1 MKKKTNKSHL
11 PNHTRWIHKT
21 SWSPW
26 ASIVFAN
33 DFVLKSIHIVCTG
46 SILVNGNFPSWW
58 IIILAFC
65 VLLLWMLLWRL
76 RWLCRCLLIWLLTI
90 AIFHQHG
97 RKIHTIFV
105 GQSFMFLIIVCKFEE
120 KERSTN
126 WNGQLQRNF
135 CETKNSIE
143 SIVEFDL
150 FEKRDFL
157 ISHMITK
164 MEKKINKLRE
174 NHELKKKIDKNWK
187 RKKKLIK
194 IKNWKRNRSY
204 LQ

>member
-1 MKKKTNKSHL
+1 MELWRLKIDPEIKFKNKTCIIAKIELNSNNHKNIASNVSSWMFKLRIIVCWRNNLIVDCWLLLLNDVHGNQRWKKKHKFHL

-33 DFVLKSIHIVCTG
+33 DFVLISIHIVCAG

-120 KERSTN
+120 K
-126 WNGQLQRNF
+126 
-135 CETKNSIE
+135 
-143 SIVEFDL
+143 
-150 FEKRDFL
+150 KRDQQ
-157 ISHMITK
+157 IEM
-164 MEKKINKLRE
+164 
-174 NHELKKKIDKNWK
+174 DKW
-187 RKKKLIK
+187 I
-194 IKNWKRNRSY
+194 
-204 LQ
+204 